1 MVLFAINTISKMKTL
16 FYIVLIFLTN
26 TYCQAQQL
34 ILQGRIHYE
43 RKENLHK
50 LFTEENEWTN
60 EFKKQ
65 LPKYRTDIFE
75 LSFNTKKSLYKMEQE
90 FEGNSS
96 ILDWFNVAKSNI
108 VAQNL
113 ELNKLHAQK
122 TIYEN
127 TYQITDSLPKL
138 NWKLHNEFRT
148 IAGFSCRKASTIILD
163 SVYIIAFFTDEIPVS
178 AGPES
183 MNGLPGMILG
193 MVVPRMNTTWFAT
206 RVDHVSVTEEN
217 LSFNPKSKKKLSTIK
232 SFLDEL
238 KLATKNWGKES
249 GDIIW
254 RSIL

>member
-1 MVLFAINTISKMKTL
+1 MKKIIYL
-16 FYIVLIFLTN
+16 IVFLSFSSLTE
-26 TYCQAQQL
+26 AQQL
-34 ILQGRIHYE
+34 ILQGKIHYE

-65 LPKYRTDIFE
+65 LPKYRIDIFE
-75 LSFNTKKSLYKMEQE
+75 LSFNTKRSLYKMEQE
-90 FEGNSS
+90 FEGNSN

-108 VAQNL
+108 VSQNI
-113 ELNKLHAQK
+113 ENQKVQAQK
-122 TIYEN
+122 VVYEN
-127 TYQITDSLPKL
+127 TYQINDSLPKIT
-138 NWKLHNEFRT
+138 WKLHNEYRT

-178 AGPES
+178 GGPES

-193 MVVPRMNTTWFAT
+193 LVVPRLNTTWFAT
-206 RVDHVSVTEEN
+206 RVDHVSVSDES
-217 LSFNPKSKKKLSTIK
+217 LVFYPKAKKKINTIK
-232 SFLDEL
+232 TFLDEL

-254 RSIL
+254 RSVL

>member
-1 MVLFAINTISKMKTL
+1 MKKIL
-16 FYIVLIFLTN
+16 YLIILLSASFVTE
-26 TYCQAQQL
+26 AQQL
-34 ILQGRIHYE
+34 ILQGKIHYE

-65 LPKYRTDIFE
+65 LPKYRVDIFE
-75 LSFNTKKSLYKMEQE
+75 LSFNSKRSLYKMEQE
-90 FEGNSS
+90 FEGNSN
-96 ILDWFNVAKSNI
+96 ILDWFNVSKSNI
-108 VAQNL
+108 VAQNF
-113 ELNKLHAQK
+113 ENQKVQAQK
-122 TIYEN
+122 VVYEN
-127 TYQITDSLPKL
+127 TYQINDSLPQIT
-138 NWKLHNEFRT
+138 WKLHNEYRT
-148 IAGFSCRKASTIILD
+148 IAGFTCRKASTIVLD

-193 MVVPRMNTTWFAT
+193 MVVPRLNTTWFAT
-206 RVDHVSVTEEN
+206 RVDHVTVNDES
-217 LSFNPKSKKKLSTIK
+217 LLFYPKAKKKINTIK

>member
-1 MVLFAINTISKMKTL
+1 MKKIL
-16 FYIVLIFLTN
+16 YLIILLSASFVTE
-26 TYCQAQQL
+26 AQQL
-34 ILQGRIHYE
+34 ILQGKIHYE

-65 LPKYRTDIFE
+65 LPKYRIDIFE
-75 LSFNTKKSLYKMEQE
+75 LSFNTKRSLYKMEQE
-90 FEGNSS
+90 FEGNSN

-108 VAQNL
+108 VSQNI
-113 ELNKLHAQK
+113 ENQKVQAQK
-122 TIYEN
+122 VVYEN
-127 TYQITDSLPKL
+127 TYQINDSLPKIT
-138 NWKLHNEFRT
+138 WKLHNEYRT

-178 AGPES
+178 GGPES

-193 MVVPRMNTTWFAT
+193 LVVPRLNTTWFAT
-206 RVDHVSVTEEN
+206 RVDHVSVSDES
-217 LSFNPKSKKKLSTIK
+217 LVFYPKAKKKINTIK
-232 SFLDEL
+232 TFLDEL

-254 RSIL
+254 RSVL

>member
-1 MVLFAINTISKMKTL
+1 MLNTKITMMKKTIYL
-16 FYIVLIFLTN
+16 IVFLSFSSFTE
-26 TYCQAQQL
+26 AQQL
-34 ILQGRIHYE
+34 ILQGKIHYE

-65 LPKYRTDIFE
+65 LPKYRIDIFE
-75 LSFNTKKSLYKMEQE
+75 LSFNTKRSLYKMEQE
-90 FEGNSS
+90 FEGNSN

-108 VAQNL
+108 VSQNI
-113 ELNKLHAQK
+113 ENQKVQAQK
-122 TIYEN
+122 VVYEN
-127 TYQITDSLPKL
+127 TYQINDSLPKIT
-138 NWKLHNEFRT
+138 WKLHNEYRT

-178 AGPES
+178 GGPES

-193 MVVPRMNTTWFAT
+193 LVVPRLNTTWFAT
-206 RVDHVSVTEEN
+206 RVDHVSVSDES
-217 LSFNPKSKKKLSTIK
+217 LVFYPKAKKKINTIK
-232 SFLDEL
+232 TFLDEL

-254 RSIL
+254 RSVL

>member
-1 MVLFAINTISKMKTL
+1 MKKIIYL
-16 FYIVLIFLTN
+16 IVFLSFSSLTE
-26 TYCQAQQL
+26 AQQL
-34 ILQGRIHYE
+34 ILQGKIHYE

-65 LPKYRTDIFE
+65 LPKYRIDIFE
-75 LSFNTKKSLYKMEQE
+75 LSFNSKRSLYKMEQE
-90 FEGNSS
+90 FEGNSN

-108 VAQNL
+108 VSQNI
-113 ELNKLHAQK
+113 ENQKVQAQK
-122 TIYEN
+122 VVYEN
-127 TYQITDSLPKL
+127 TYQINDSLPKIT
-138 NWKLHNEFRT
+138 WKLHNEYRT

-178 AGPES
+178 GGPES

-193 MVVPRMNTTWFAT
+193 LVVPRLNTTWFAT
-206 RVDHVSVTEEN
+206 RVDHVSVSDES
-217 LSFNPKSKKKLSTIK
+217 LVFYPKAKKKINTIK
-232 SFLDEL
+232 TFLDEL

-254 RSIL
+254 RSVL

>member
-1 MVLFAINTISKMKTL
+1 MKTL
-16 FYIVLIFLTN
+16 IQILFFILTASV
-26 TYCQAQQL
+26 CDAQQL

-90 FEGNSS
+90 FEGNSN
-96 ILDWFNVAKSNI
+96 ILDWFNVAKFNT
-108 VAQNL
+108 VLQNQ
-113 ELNKLHAQK
+113 ETQKLVAQK
-122 TIYEN
+122 TVYEN
-127 TYQITDSLPKL
+127 TYQIQDSLPKL
-138 NWKLHNEFRT
+138 KWKLHNEYRT

-193 MVVPRMNTTWFAT
+193 LVVPRINTTWFAT
-206 RVDHVSVTEEN
+206 RVDHVSVPEE
-217 LSFNPKSKKKLSTIK
+217 SFVFVPKSKKKINTIQ
-232 SFLDEL
+232 SFLEEL

>member
-1 MVLFAINTISKMKTL
+1 MKKIL
-16 FYIVLIFLTN
+16 YLLILLSFSFITD
-26 TYCQAQQL
+26 AQQL
-34 ILQGRIHYE
+34 ILQGKIHYE

-65 LPKYRTDIFE
+65 LPKYRIDIFE
-75 LSFNTKKSLYKMEQE
+75 LTFNTKRSLYKMEQE
-90 FEGNSS
+90 FEGNSN

-108 VAQNL
+108 VSQNI
-113 ELNKLHAQK
+113 ENQKVQAQK
-122 TIYEN
+122 VVYEN
-127 TYQITDSLPKL
+127 TYQINDSLPKIT
-138 NWKLHNEFRT
+138 WKLHNEYRT

-178 AGPES
+178 GGPES

-193 MVVPRMNTTWFAT
+193 LVVPRLNTTWFAT
-206 RVDHVSVTEEN
+206 RVDHVSVSDES
-217 LSFNPKSKKKLSTIK
+217 LVFFPKAKKKINTIQT
-232 SFLDEL
+232 FLDEL

-254 RSIL
+254 RSVL

>member
-1 MVLFAINTISKMKTL
+1 VLNTKITMMKKTIYL
-16 FYIVLIFLTN
+16 IVFLSFSSFTE
-26 TYCQAQQL
+26 AQQL
-34 ILQGRIHYE
+34 ILQGKIHYE

-65 LPKYRTDIFE
+65 LPKYRIDIFE
-75 LSFNTKKSLYKMEQE
+75 LSFNTKRSLYKMEQE
-90 FEGNSS
+90 FEGNSN

-108 VAQNL
+108 VSQNI
-113 ELNKLHAQK
+113 ENQKVQAQK
-122 TIYEN
+122 VVYEN
-127 TYQITDSLPKL
+127 TYQINDSLPKIT
-138 NWKLHNEFRT
+138 WKLHNEYRT

-178 AGPES
+178 GGPES

-193 MVVPRMNTTWFAT
+193 LVVPRLNTTWFAT
-206 RVDHVSVTEEN
+206 RVDHVSVSDES
-217 LSFNPKSKKKLSTIK
+217 LVFYPKAKKKINTIK
-232 SFLDEL
+232 TFLDEL

-254 RSIL
+254 RSVL

>member
-1 MVLFAINTISKMKTL
+1 MKKIL
-16 FYIVLIFLTN
+16 YLLILLSFSLITD
-26 TYCQAQQL
+26 AQQL
-34 ILQGRIHYE
+34 ILQGKIHYE

-65 LPKYRTDIFE
+65 LPKYRIDIFE
-75 LSFNTKKSLYKMEQE
+75 LSFNTKRSLYKMEQE
-90 FEGNSS
+90 FEGNSN

-108 VAQNL
+108 VSQNI
-113 ELNKLHAQK
+113 ENQKVQAQK
-122 TIYEN
+122 VVYEN
-127 TYQITDSLPKL
+127 TYQINDSLPKIT
-138 NWKLHNEFRT
+138 WKLHNEYRT

-178 AGPES
+178 GGPES

-193 MVVPRMNTTWFAT
+193 LVVPRLNTTWFAT
-206 RVDHVSVTEEN
+206 RVDHVSVSDES
-217 LSFNPKSKKKLSTIK
+217 LVFYPKAKKKINTIK
-232 SFLDEL
+232 TFLDEL

-249 GDIIW
+249 GDILW

>member
-1 MVLFAINTISKMKTL
+1 MNRLLLVF
-16 FYIVLIFLTN
+16 FFLLVAFFSN
-26 TYCQAQQL
+26 SQQL
-34 ILQGRIHYE
+34 ILQGKIHFE

-75 LSFNTKKSLYKMEQE
+75 LTFNSKRSLYKMEQE
-90 FEGNSS
+90 FEGNSN
-96 ILDWFNVAKSNI
+96 ILDWFNIAKSNI

-113 ELNKLHAQK
+113 EHHKYQAQK
-122 TIYEN
+122 IVYEN
-127 TYQITDSLPKL
+127 TYQINDSLPQIT
-138 NWKLHNEFRT
+138 WKLHNEFRT
-148 IAGFSCRKASTIILD
+148 IAGFTCRKASTIVLD

-193 MVVPRMNTTWFAT
+193 LVVPRLNTTWFAT
-206 RVDHVSVTEEN
+206 RVDHVSITEEN
-217 LSFNPKSKKKLSTIK
+217 LVFNPKAKKKVNTIK

-249 GDIIW
+249 GDILW

>member
-1 MVLFAINTISKMKTL
+1 MKKIL
-16 FYIVLIFLTN
+16 YLLILLSVSLITD
-26 TYCQAQQL
+26 AQQL
-34 ILQGRIHYE
+34 ILQGKIHYE

-65 LPKYRTDIFE
+65 LPKYRIDIFE
-75 LSFNTKKSLYKMEQE
+75 LSFNTKRSLYKMEQE
-90 FEGNSS
+90 FEGNSN

-108 VAQNL
+108 VSQNI
-113 ELNKLHAQK
+113 ENQKVQAQK
-122 TIYEN
+122 VVYEN
-127 TYQITDSLPKL
+127 TYQINDSLPKIT
-138 NWKLHNEFRT
+138 WKLHNEYRT

-178 AGPES
+178 GGPES

-193 MVVPRMNTTWFAT
+193 LVVPRLNTTWFAT
-206 RVDHVSVTEEN
+206 RVDHVSVSDES
-217 LSFNPKSKKKLSTIK
+217 LVFYPKAKKKINTIK
-232 SFLDEL
+232 TFLDEL

-254 RSIL
+254 RSVL

>member
-1 MVLFAINTISKMKTL
+1 MKKIL
-16 FYIVLIFLTN
+16 YLIILLSASFVSE
-26 TYCQAQQL
+26 AQQL
-34 ILQGRIHYE
+34 ILQGKIHYE

-65 LPKYRTDIFE
+65 LPKYRVDIFE
-75 LSFNTKKSLYKMEQE
+75 LSFNSKRSLYKMEQE
-90 FEGNSS
+90 FEGNSN
-96 ILDWFNVAKSNI
+96 ILDWFNVSKSNI

-113 ELNKLHAQK
+113 ENQKVQAQK
-122 TIYEN
+122 VVYEN
-127 TYQITDSLPKL
+127 TYQIIDSLPQIT
-138 NWKLHNEFRT
+138 WKLHNEYRT
-148 IAGFSCRKASTIILD
+148 IAGFTCRKASTIVLD

-193 MVVPRMNTTWFAT
+193 MVVPRLNTTWFAT
-206 RVDHVSVTEEN
+206 RVDHVTVSDES
-217 LSFNPKSKKKLSTIK
+217 LLFYPKAKKKINTIK

>member
-1 MVLFAINTISKMKTL
+1 MKKIL
-16 FYIVLIFLTN
+16 YLLILLSFSLITD
-26 TYCQAQQL
+26 AQQL
-34 ILQGRIHYE
+34 ILQGKIHYE

-65 LPKYRTDIFE
+65 LPKYRIDIFE
-75 LSFNTKKSLYKMEQE
+75 LSFNTKRSLYKMEQE
-90 FEGNSS
+90 FEGNSN

-108 VAQNL
+108 VSQNI
-113 ELNKLHAQK
+113 ENQKVQAQK
-122 TIYEN
+122 VVYEN
-127 TYQITDSLPKL
+127 TYQINDSLPKIT
-138 NWKLHNEFRT
+138 WKLHNEYRT

-178 AGPES
+178 GGPES

-193 MVVPRMNTTWFAT
+193 LVVPRLNTTWFAT
-206 RVDHVSVTEEN
+206 RVDHVSVSDES
-217 LSFNPKSKKKLSTIK
+217 LVFYPKAKKKINTIK
-232 SFLDEL
+232 TFLDEL

-254 RSIL
+254 RSVL